1 MQASYLST
9 TSSYCTRYRTHKAD
23 INICICAN
31 SPLNTAG
38 AISIYLQVWY
48 NYFLTK
54 QNSWLWLCQEWN
66 KNKGRSVQPPLPY
79 TSSILGTV
87 CLLSSRRGFGPLV
100 NTEQFFF
107 FLLITDIGNWE
118 LYKWYWLAERIPA
131 FLIPFFSPP
140 GLHTPPEEKA
150 RLCWPF
156 QGQVALEQ
164 VSKPTLENIL
174 EKQTVKYLGCV
185 NPVHTFSHL
194 ALMLLSALE
203 LPDRQFHP
211 STGTPCLTLVPL
223 VSSYCS
229 KIHISILPDNPI
241 F

>member
-1 MQASYLST
+1 M
-9 TSSYCTRYRTHKAD
+9 HKAD

-48 NYFLTK
+48 NYFFIKQDSWRDFVKNGIKTKGGLCSPLCLTLAH
-54 QNSWLWLCQEWN
+54 S
-66 KNKGRSVQPPLPY
+66 GYSM
-79 TSSILGTV
+79 SSIFQKGIWR
-87 CLLSSRRGFGPLV
+87 SSYWAV
-100 NTEQFFF
+100 F

-118 LYKWYWLAERIPA
+118 LHKWYWLAEGIPA

-140 GLHTPPEEKA
+140 GLHTPLEEKA

-164 VSKPTLENIL
+164 VSKPTLENTL

-185 NPVHTFSHL
+185 NRVHTFSHL

-211 STGTPCLTLVPL
+211 PTGTPCLTLVSI

-229 KIHISILPDNPI
+229 KRHISILPDNPM